1 MFPVAE
7 GKIRKA
13 QTRNGRNTR
22 ILGNLITIRDMLVGL
37 ADYVVGKFCS

>member
-13 QTRNGRNTR
+13 QTRKERNTI
-22 ILGNLITIRDMLVGL
+22 ILGNLTTIRDMLVGL